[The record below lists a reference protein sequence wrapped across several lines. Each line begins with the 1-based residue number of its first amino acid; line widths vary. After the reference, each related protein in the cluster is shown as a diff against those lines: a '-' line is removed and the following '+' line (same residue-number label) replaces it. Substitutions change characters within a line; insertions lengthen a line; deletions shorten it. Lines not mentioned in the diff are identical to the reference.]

1 MSEHC
6 PKPCLL
12 CNRRVKFGD
21 DVMVT
26 TATVGRM
33 YFHLKCAR
41 FLANRLWHE
50 ARKPEQHANKSTA
63 SEGSDE

>member
-6 PKPCLL
+6 PRPCLF

-21 DVMVT
+21 DVMVYSV
-26 TATVGRM
+26 TVGRM

-41 FLANRLWHE
+41 LLGNRLLYE
-50 ARKPEQHANKSTA
+50 VGKPKQCANKPTTQ
-63 SEGSDE
+63 EGNGE